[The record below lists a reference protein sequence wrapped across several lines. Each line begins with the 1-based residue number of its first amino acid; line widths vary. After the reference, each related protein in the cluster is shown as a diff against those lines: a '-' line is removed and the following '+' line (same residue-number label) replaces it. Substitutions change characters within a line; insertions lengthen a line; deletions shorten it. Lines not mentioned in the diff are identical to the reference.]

1 MTDTL
6 QPSPIIGADPQ
17 PTPPARSNAKLIRRR
32 FFHHK
37 LAVVSVFVLLVLCI
51 ACFGAPW
58 LAPYPKNHQDLLA
71 PVTGPTAQHPFGVD
85 QLGRDQ
91 LTEIMYAGR
100 VSLMIGFVVALLS
113 TVLGA
118 VVGALAGYYGRIVDE
133 GVSRVTDLFLII
145 PDIAFLALILKWLG
159 HKPSVII
166 LVLGALS
173 WMYVERIVRAQVMSI
188 KQKEFVEAARA
199 AGASD
204 RRIMMRHILPNCLG
218 AIFVNATLTIA
229 AAVVAESTLAYLGFG
244 IQPPD
249 SSWGLMLRDSS
260 GAASNFSQFYLI
272 FFPGLMLILTI
283 LAVNFIGD
291 GLRDAFD
298 TQS

>member
-1 MTDTL
+1 ML
-6 QPSPIIGADPQ
+6 QDELRV
-17 PTPPARSNAKLIRRR
+17 PTPQARSNAQLIRRR
-32 FFHHK
+32 FLHHK
-37 LAVVSVFVLLVLCI
+37 LAVASVFVLLGLCV
-51 ACFGAPW
+51 ACFGAAW

-71 PVTGPTAQHPFGVD
+71 PVTGPTAQHWFGVD

-91 LTEIMYAGR
+91 LTEIMYAGQ
-100 VSLMIGFVVALLS
+100 VSLLIGLTVALLS
-113 TVLGA
+113 TILGVA
-118 VVGALAGYYGRIVDE
+118 VGAIAGYYGRIVDE
-133 GVSRVTDLFLII
+133 GLSRVTDLFLII
-145 PDIAFLALILKWLG
+145 PDIAFLAVILKWLG
-159 HKPSVII
+159 HTPSVII
-166 LVLGALS
+166 LVLAALG
-173 WMYVERIVRAQVMSI
+173 WTYAARIIRGQVMSI

-204 RRIMMRHILPNCLG
+204 RRILVRHILPNCLG
-218 AIFVNATLTIA
+218 SIFVNATLVAA

-244 IQPPD
+244 IQRPD
-249 SSWGLMLRDSS
+249 TSWGLLLRDNS
-260 GAASNFSQFYLI
+260 GAATNFSQFYLI